1 VGAVVVTGWPY
12 RADTEGMSV
21 SPTMELG
28 LAYAIVTL
36 GVLKGG

>member
-1 VGAVVVTGWPY
+1 VGADVVTGWRY
-12 RADTEGMSV
+12 RADTEGMSM

-36 GVLKGG
+36 GFFKGG